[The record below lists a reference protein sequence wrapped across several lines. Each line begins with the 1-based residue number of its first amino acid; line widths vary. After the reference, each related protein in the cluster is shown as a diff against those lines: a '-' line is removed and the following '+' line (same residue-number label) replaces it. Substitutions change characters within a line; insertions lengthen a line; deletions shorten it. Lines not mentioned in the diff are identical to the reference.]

1 MYPSINKVYLE
12 FHIHL
17 KVNYNS
23 ELVWLSFCMKC
34 YGIMWV
40 NIYDQ
45 RLVRVAPPQNP
56 FPQLLHPLLSRH
68 RRSGYAVAL
77 IITILLVAKQAR
89 SKSDARFPSYRSSN
103 RSKTKFAK
111 YLSQSLQPY
120 CLSIRSDGA
129 RTDGMRG
136 GEQLSAPMSLC
147 GRDRRLPWEESDQ
160 RARHLARRHHR
171 AVSGASLNVNG
182 GASLWLGITNT
193 LIFFLQPPRAEFHYG
208 TAAEIVLQLSTT
220 ATHRPVQQQHLPD
233 CPRCTKRP
241 KAVNHSVSR

>member
-160 RARHLARRHHR
+160 RARHFARRHHR
-171 AVSGASLNVNG
+171 AVSGASLNANG
-182 GASLWLGITNT
+182 GASLWLGITNP
-193 LIFFLQPPRAEFHYG
+193 LIFFFCSRLEQNFITELPPKSFSSFRRLRRIDLSNNNISRIAHDALSG
-208 TAAEIVLQLSTT
+208 LKQLTT
-220 ATHRPVQQQHLPD
+220 L
-233 CPRCTKRP
+233 
-241 KAVNHSVSR
+241 